1 MSLSQLGDL
10 LKSRGELRQLA
21 ALTKSL
27 DGSELVV
34 CSTARPDE
42 VRVVGVRQSVRSRAC
57 GRHDRAFFEEKDGA
71 ARTGKRECVGDRLD
85 SLRVSDC
92 MPATVE
98 DAEAHSFFA
107 GDACEEVGAVD
118 PCAADLEMRRAGP
131 AERATAEQ
139 CPSKIGGAAARPRD
153 HPPWRAL
160 EGREAGSEHS
170 GLVEHLECTVVAG
183 DVQLVPRASIES
195 VSCIGPNLGDDAESA
210 QQTERSTRDGRVADV
225 EMHRDRAPTFQMHAS
240 RRVEEP

>member
-1 MSLSQLGDL
+1 VSLPQLGDL

-27 DGSELVV
+27 NGSELVV

-42 VRVVGVRQSVRSRAC
+42 VRVVGVRQSVRPRAC
-57 GRHDRAFFEEKDGA
+57 GRHDSTFFEEKDGTA
-71 ARTGKRECVGDRLD
+71 CSGKRECVGDRLK

-98 DAEAHSFFA
+98 DAEAHSFFG

-139 CPSKIGGAAARPRD
+139 CPSEICAAAARASD
-153 HPPWRAL
+153 HPPRGAL
-160 EGREAGSEHS
+160 ERREAGSEHS
-170 GLVEHLECTVVAG
+170 GLVEHLECTIVSG
-183 DVQLVPRASIES
+183 DVQLIPRASVES
-195 VSCIGPNLGDDAESA
+195 VSCIGPNLGHDAESA
-210 QQTERSTRDGRVADV
+210 QQTERSTRDSRVADV
-225 EMHRDRAPTFQMHAS
+225 EMH
-240 RRVEEP
+240 